1 MFPAV
6 PARRSGL
13 HPDFARIAALSA
25 AISLNA
31 TIVLLA
37 LRPLP
42 AYRLRLPARVAVP
55 IRIIP
60 VRPLPP
66 KPPALPNPPPPHPRT
81 VPTLH
86 HAPVPPRIAPMRP
99 TAMSLPGPVAPVRP
113 RASLAP
119 VTDVHAPQGP
129 VHAQLAYLHA
139 PPPRYPVAARRAGM
153 QGTVMLRVLVDVQG
167 RPQDVIVARGSGFPL
182 LDRAARRQVLRAWRF
197 QPARV
202 HGLTTPAWALVP
214 VVFRLQRP

>member
-1 MFPAV
+1 MSPAV
-6 PARRSGL
+6 PVRHSGL

-31 TIVLLA
+31 TILLLA
-37 LRPLP
+37 VRPLP
-42 AYRLRLPARVAVP
+42 AQCLRLPMRAPVP

-60 VRPLPP
+60 VRPLPA
-66 KPPALPNPPPPHPRT
+66 KPPALPDPPPLHPRT
-81 VPTLH
+81 VPPLH
-86 HAPVPPRIAPMRP
+86 RIPVPVQIPPVQSTP
-99 TAMSLPGPVAPVRP
+99 MSLPGPVAPVRP

-119 VTDVHAPQGP
+119 VADVHAPEGP

-153 QGTVMLRVLVDVQG
+153 QGTVMLRVLVNVQG